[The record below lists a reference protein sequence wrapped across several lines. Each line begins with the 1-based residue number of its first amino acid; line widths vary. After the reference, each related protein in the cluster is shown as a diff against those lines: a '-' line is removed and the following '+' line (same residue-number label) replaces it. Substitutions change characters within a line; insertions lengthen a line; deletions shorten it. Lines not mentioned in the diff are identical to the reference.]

1 MKFVDV
7 LSFNGSFAAR
17 SSPDRKNSDT
27 KSGEGICLDCCVL
40 ARSND
45 CVIRTAVITIN
56 IKMHPATLFGGIA
69 FLLFP
74 FPVGIVY

>member
-17 SSPDRKNSDT
+17 RSIPDRKNSDT

-56 IKMHPATLFGGIA
+56 IKMHLATLF
-69 FLLFP
+69 
-74 FPVGIVY
+74 